1 MSSIGGGD
9 KSAAKLIYRC
19 YSRKEKVDEHQV
31 YFERLRRGDE
41 LGVHRPRSEAKQK
54 RDRRRESEKTA
65 GSKWFDMPAFPR
77 SASENK
83 PGKGKGKGNKYP
95 SNNGPTAE
103 EMTREIQAIRLRNA
117 MDPKRFYR
125 GGNGAGGKGMPAFA
139 QMGRIISSNM
149 EPASTLSRS
158 ERGRNVIDEL
168 VKDTQTAAYT
178 KRKFSEVSEE
188 IAEQGAG
195 LGNDTDP
202 LCSNKRGQT
211 LDGAVTLPNAEA
223 TMLGKGSGGSP
234 FPSGRTDVRF

>member
-1 MSSIGGGD
+1 VSIEIGAEENI
-9 KSAAKLIYRC
+9 KRLTQMTR
-19 YSRKEKVDEHQV
+19 RREKVDEHEA

-41 LGVHRPRSEAKQK
+41 LGANRPKSEAKQK
-54 RDRRRESEKTA
+54 RDRRIESEKTA
-65 GSKWFDMPAFPR
+65 GSKWFEMPAVPR
-77 SASENK
+77 SASESK
-83 PGKGKGKGNKYP
+83 PGKTKGKANKYP

-149 EPASTLSRS
+149 EPASTLARS

-178 KRKFSEVSEE
+178 KRKFSEVSV
-188 IAEQGAG
+188 QG
-195 LGNDTDP
+195 
-202 LCSNKRGQT
+202 SSR
-211 LDGAVTLPNAEA
+211 ER
-223 TMLGKGSGGSP
+223 SW
-234 FPSGRTDVRF
+234 VRH